1 MPLESVDLVEV
12 FFSGD
17 YDRYEIEKF
26 LLTSQI
32 CRQIRSNIP
41 VKKKDRQSDS
51 HRKKT
56 VEKIILI
63 LHN

>member
-41 VKKKDRQSDS
+41 VKKKHRQSDS
-51 HRKKT
+51 HRKKLW
-56 VEKIILI
+56 KK
-63 LHN
+63 